1 VEKYFTKA
9 PVELVDLLQQ
19 FQASLRLQ
27 SIKIHGTTWQYLIA
41 GHSRHTLVLLPGE
54 ERYAEYW
61 FQLVLAMQNNQQ
73 LLVVTLPAFDTIAA
87 YTQGLAGLFD
97 SLEMLEIDL
106 LGSSLG
112 GCIAQEFVRRY
123 PHRVR
128 RLVLANSYAPGC
140 KHLLL
145 SHYYAQFQSYIPASF
160 LRILKK
166 LHRSRVDPPAGR
178 ERTFWRGFNQLLF
191 EQYLMG
197 ADKST
202 LLATLRALANFSTYK
217 HYQPRDLVN
226 WNGRLMI
233 IESVNT
239 AGSRDRCRSRL
250 RSLYPQADVITL
262 TSAGHTPGYSLPVDF
277 SVLVGSFL
285 QKS

>member
-1 VEKYFTKA
+1 MEKYFTKA
-9 PVELVDLLQQ
+9 PVELVDQLQQ
-19 FQASLRLQ
+19 FQASHRLQ
-27 SIKIHGTTWQYLIA
+27 SIKIQKITWQYLIA
-41 GHSRHTLVLLPGE
+41 GHSQHPLVLLPGE

-61 FQLVLAMQNNQQ
+61 FRLVLAMQNNQQ
-73 LLVVTLPAFDTIAA
+73 LLVVTLPELDTIAD

-97 SLEMLEIDL
+97 FLEMPEIDL

-140 KHLLL
+140 KHLRL
-145 SHYYAQFQSYIPASF
+145 SKFYARIQSYLPVSS

-166 LHRSRVDPPAGR
+166 LHLSRVDPPAGR
-178 ERTFWRGFNQLLF
+178 ERNFWRGFNQLLF

-202 LLATLRALANFSTYK
+202 LLAPLHALANFSTYK

-226 WNGRLMI
+226 WTGRLLI
-233 IESVNT
+233 IESVNS

-262 TSAGHTPGYSLPVDF
+262 TSPGHTPGYSLPVDF